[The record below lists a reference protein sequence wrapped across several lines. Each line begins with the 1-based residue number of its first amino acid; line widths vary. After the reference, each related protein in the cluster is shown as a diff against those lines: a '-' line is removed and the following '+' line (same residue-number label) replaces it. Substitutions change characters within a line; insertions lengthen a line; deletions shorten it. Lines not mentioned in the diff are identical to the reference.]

1 MLIYFSYLQLDD
13 LDSTIWIL
21 LYLISSL
28 MILINHKYTIH
39 FCVIIFTISAFIF
52 TQNIS
57 IIFNT
62 INPSNETFYEFG
74 GIMIAMS
81 LSYIKI
87 KEII

>member
-1 MLIYFSYLQLDD
+1 
-13 LDSTIWIL
+13 
-21 LYLISSL
+21 
-28 MILINHKYTIH
+28 MILINHNYTIH

-57 IIFNT
+57 IILNT
-62 INPSNETFYEFG
+62 INPPNETFYEFG
-74 GIMIAMS
+74 GIMITIS